1 MDTMEDIT
9 TNSEI
14 SSTET
19 NLQILLNMT
28 HNSLKTK
35 EKIKHYILQETF
47 AESDKINDE
56 SLIFKEG
63 YFDSMGFV
71 RLVSF
76 LETEFRIKIHD
87 NDLVEKN
94 FESINAIT
102 DFVSNKK

>member
-1 MDTMEDIT
+1 MANIT
-9 TNSEI
+9 NAEKSSIKTNI
-14 SSTET
+14 K
-19 NLQILLNMT
+19 ILFDMT

-35 EKIKHYILQETF
+35 EKIKSYVLQETF
-47 AESDKINDE
+47 AESEKINDD

-76 LETEFRIKIHD
+76 LETEFRLKIND
-87 NDLVEKN
+87 NDLVEEN

-102 DFVSNKK
+102 DFVFNKK